1 MLAVNSGKC
10 RSVILPGGR
19 KVNFAEYGSPA
30 GRPMLVLHGT
40 PGSRLKFAVAAAA
53 AEARGLRLISPDRW
67 GYGGT
72 PAHPLPSL
80 SAYAA
85 DTAALLDA
93 LDIDRIGVMGISG
106 GGPFAAGIAARLGAR
121 ITCAAL
127 VAPVGEIVGSGLSRH
142 DLQLMHRFAFRV
154 LPRVPGAVRV
164 LFEPLRALTMVAPS
178 AGAIVATARAAPA
191 DRRLMKDRE
200 LRKSLGEAFAVG
212 LMGGTQGPV
221 VDLGLFSRPW
231 DVDVGKI
238 TCSTRVWIGS
248 ADRNVPIKA
257 AMSLAQRI
265 PGARLTVLADE
276 GHFWIARNFEVV
288 LDWMS
293 AAHHTACSGVR
304 ERNDVCEESAGDRAA
319 AQEGEPRLAEH
330 RPGQ

>member
-1 MLAVNSGKC
+1 MLARNSGDC
-10 RSVILPGGR
+10 RSVVLPGGR
-19 KVNFAEYGSPA
+19 KVNFAEYGARA
-30 GRPMLVLHGT
+30 GQPMLVLHGT

-72 PAHPLPSL
+72 PTHPLPSL

-93 LDIDRIGVMGISG
+93 LDIDKAGVMGISG
-106 GGPFAAGIAARLGAR
+106 GGPFAAGIAAHLGSR

-127 VAPVGEIVGSGLSRH
+127 VAPVGEIAGCGLSRH
-142 DLQLMHRFAFRV
+142 DLRLMHRFAFHV

-191 DRRLMKDRE
+191 DRRLMRDRD
-200 LRKSLGEAFAVG
+200 LRKSLGETFAVG
-212 LMGGTQGPV
+212 LMGGTHGPV
-221 VDLGLFSRPW
+221 VDLALFSQPW
-231 DVDVGKI
+231 DVDVSKI
-238 TCSTRVWIGS
+238 TCAARVWIGS
-248 ADRNVPIKA
+248 ADRNVPIA
-257 AMSLAQRI
+257 PAMSLARRI
-265 PGARLTVLADE
+265 PGAQLTVLADE

-293 AAHHTACSGVR
+293 EAHHAARDGAGERYDVR
-304 ERNDVCEESAGDRAA
+304 GDLCGDSAGNRST
-319 AQEGEPRLAEH
+319 AQEGEPRLAE
-330 RPGQ
+330 